1 MKNTET
7 ESHTTMINLDHISS
21 NPLLPEV
28 KAAMIAAIEADY
40 HNPSSQHS
48 KGDEAAALIDRARA
62 SVAGLVNAA
71 MAKEIVFT
79 SGGTE
84 SVNHAIKGVALANAK
99 KGNHIITS
107 NIEHNAVIRSLRRL
121 KGQGFTVTSLDVD
134 ANGRINPQ
142 AVADAIT
149 DETIMVSIM
158 HSNNETGVIQP
169 IEDIART
176 TRERK
181 IILHTDAVDSVG
193 VVPIDVQQLGVDV
206 MSFGSNIFYG
216 PTGVGGLY
224 VRRGTMIWPLL
235 DGGVQENNKRAGT
248 ENLVGIIGMGV
259 AADLARR
266 DLDQRLAHLEA
277 LKAKLLADLPKVID
291 EYVVNTPPGP
301 SLPNLVSISIKYIEG
316 ESVML
321 MLDDEG
327 IAVSTR
333 SACATGSLR
342 ASHVLIAI
350 GLSHADAQGT
360 LVVTFG
366 ADNTPED
373 IDRFLGALQNVV
385 KTLRDLSPLYQKT
398 AAQA

>member
-1 MKNTET
+1 
-7 ESHTTMINLDHISS
+7 HISS

-169 IEDIART
+169 IEDIARI